1 MKDSYLIS
9 YKLFCQRRNFSLETF
24 VRQNKELS
32 FGDIKDF
39 FIKKDV
45 EPPSEIDFI
54 NIQKKIQ
61 LENIPVIE
69 EVIIKKQSASTKKQA
84 PKKRRRRKPKND

>member
-24 VRQNKELS
+24 IRQNKELS
-32 FGDIKDF
+32 FSDVRDF
-39 FIKKDV
+39 FVKKDV
-45 EPPSEIDFI
+45 EPPSKIDFI

-69 EVIIKKQSASTKKQA
+69 EVILEKEVVVPKKQTT
-84 PKKRRRRKPKND
+84 KRRRRRKSKND

>member
-9 YKLFCQRRNFSLETF
+9 YKLFCQRRNFSLESF
-24 VRQNKELS
+24 IRQNKELS
-32 FGDIKDF
+32 FKDARDF
-39 FIKKDV
+39 FVEKDV

-61 LENIPVIE
+61 LENIPDTE
-69 EVIIKKQSASTKKQA
+69 EVILKKQPVSTKKRA